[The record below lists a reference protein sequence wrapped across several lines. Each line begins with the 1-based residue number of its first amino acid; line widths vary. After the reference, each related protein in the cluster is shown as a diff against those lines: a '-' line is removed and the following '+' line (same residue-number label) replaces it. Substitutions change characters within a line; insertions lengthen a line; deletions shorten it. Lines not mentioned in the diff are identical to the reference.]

1 MPYCRAALFFS
12 GIDNM
17 NFNQMMIHFCAPT
30 FCNIKPG
37 NLFFVQNKIFSKSS
51 FEEWKK
57 DFLKLGLMIF
67 SHKLSETSTA
77 VLVVNVPWA
86 SKILSDAFVKE
97 YLADKGYDES
107 DIFAFLKELF
117 SRMKRNRC
125 FPHEV
130 GFVLGYPVNDVIEFE
145 SHKGHDCK
153 FCGYWKT
160 YSDVE
165 TARRCLCEY
174 KACMGMCEAWYGKG
188 YTLSQIV
195 AAYKKLSAA

>member
-1 MPYCRAALFFS
+1 
-12 GIDNM
+12 M
-17 NFNQMMIHFCAPT
+17 N
-30 FCNIKPG
+30 
-37 NLFFVQNKIFSKSS
+37 QNR
-51 FEEWKK
+51 
-57 DFLKLGLMIF
+57 G
-67 SHKLSETSTA
+67 
-77 VLVVNVPWA
+77 
-86 SKILSDAFVKE
+86 
-97 YLADKGYDES
+97 
-107 DIFAFLKELF
+107 
-117 SRMKRNRC
+117 

-165 TARRCLCEY
+165 TARRCLCKY